1 MLITSEAYVD
11 IDMVP
16 VTEVR
21 LAAEIAKGIKFE
33 LTPLS
38 PKPPSSQNLD
48 PGFGQES
55 VEIASLKLS
64 TCNNCQAVVWV
75 GAVILQV

>member
-33 LTPLS
+33 LTHLS

-48 PGFGQES
+48 RSPAGS
-55 VEIASLKLS
+55 SS
-64 TCNNCQAVVWV
+64 TAEEPRGVVVQRAHRREV
-75 GAVILQV
+75 GVVFT